1 MPITDQPTTGR
12 AKEAVSVFAWVD
24 RQHQLLAETHD
35 LLLLRPDQKSISRC
49 KYLAHQI
56 QKGCRQQPTGLLAAL
71 QLNRNAQFQHV
82 KELYCGVLAELIGV
96 KCKVAPASRLS
107 MICAA
112 LTQDIGMLDLQDDRL
127 DRQSIALTEQQQR
140 QIRKH
145 PIDGIKILTQAG
157 VDDRI
162 WLSIVERH
170 HERLD
175 GTGYPHR
182 LDEGQIDMGSR
193 IMTLVDNFVA
203 MARPRGDRAAM
214 MPPQILQQIFR
225 NRGEQIDP
233 RLAKVLIDVLG
244 LKPPGCWVHLANGEI
259 AVVVRPSS
267 HNAFPVV
274 ASIIGPDGE
283 HYEQAIERD
292 SGEHGFNIVECVTAP
307 FHFNLRQLLEPLW
320 PRLDN

>member
-1 MPITDQPTTGR
+1 MSITDRPTTSR

-35 LLLLRPDQKSISRC
+35 LLLLRPDQKTISRC
-49 KYLAHQI
+49 RYLAHQI
-56 QKGCRQQPTGLLAAL
+56 QKGCRQQPVGLLAAL

-96 KCKVAPASRLS
+96 KCNLAPASRLS

-127 DRQSIALTEQQQR
+127 DRQSLALTEQQLR
-140 QIRKH
+140 QIKKH
-145 PIDGIKILTQAG
+145 PIDGIKILAQAG

-162 WLSIVERH
+162 WLTIVERH

-175 GTGYPHR
+175 GKGYPHR
-182 LDEGQIDMGSR
+182 LDEEQIDMGTR

-203 MARPRGDRAAM
+203 MARPRGDRPAM
-214 MPPQILQQIFR
+214 MPPKILQQIFLK
-225 NRGEQIDP
+225 RGDQIDP
-233 RLAKVLIDVLG
+233 RLAKVLIELLG
-244 LKPPGCWVHLANGEI
+244 LKPPGCWVQLANGET
-259 AVVVRPSS
+259 AVVVRPGS

-274 ASIIGPDGE
+274 ASVVGPDGE

-292 SGEHGFNIVECVTAP
+292 SSERRFTIVDCVAAP
-307 FHFNLRQLLEPLW
+307 FHFNLRQLLEQLW
-320 PRLDN
+320 PRLEI